1 MMEQMKPSGVDWIG
15 DIPVSWSINRLKF
28 MLANEEDSLKVGPF
42 GSSLSGTDYIPEGKW
57 VFNQRVVLDNNF
69 IDNDTCI
76 SDEKFQEMKSFS
88 VYPGDILI
96 TTRGTIGKVAIVPQ
110 TAPQGILHP
119 CIIKFRL
126 NKKLLLPELLKLLF
140 NETSYAQEQFAFMNN
155 STTIDVIYSYSL
167 KDIILPL
174 IPINEQKAIYAFLH
188 KECAQIDSIA
198 ADLEKQI
205 ALLQQYK
212 KSLITEIVTKGLDKS
227 VPMKD
232 SGVEWLGKI
241 PAHWNFKR
249 LKFMLENSSDSMKV
263 GPFGSTLSGSDF
275 TDEGKWVYNQRVV
288 LDNNF
293 SENTTFVSEEKFQEM
308 RSFAV
313 YPGDILITTRGT
325 IGKVAIVPE
334 GANEGILHPCIIK
347 FRVDKEMII
356 PELLQLI
363 FNESDFVKDQF
374 TLMSNAT
381 TIEVI
386 YSYSL
391 KDILLPVIPADEQE
405 KIYGYLSKKCIAIDG
420 IISEKQKALATIIQ
434 HKKSLIYEYV
444 TGKKRVK
451 EVR

>member
-1 MMEQMKPSGVDWIG
+1 MAEQMKPSGIDWIG
-15 DIPVSWSINRLKF
+15 DVPANWYMIKLKYF
-28 MLANEEDSLKVGPF
+28 SYLKGRIGWQGLTADEFIDEGPYLITGTDFENGKIQFDRSYHISDERYNQAPEIQLKVGDLLVTKDGTVGKMAYVDTLPGKASLNSHLLLIRPLENKF
-42 GSSLSGTDYIPEGKW
+42 DNRFLFWLMSSSVFNGYTEYAQDGTVMASLSQEKIG
-57 VFNQRVVLDNNF
+57 NF
-69 IDNDTCI
+69 IAYFP
-76 SDEKFQEMKSFS
+76 E
-88 VYPGDILI
+88 I
-96 TTRGTIGKVAIVPQ
+96 TEQQAVA
-110 TAPQGILHP
+110 
-119 CIIKFRL
+119 
-126 NKKLLLPELLKLLF
+126 
-140 NETSYAQEQFAFMNN
+140 
-155 STTIDVIYSYSL
+155 D
-167 KDIILPL
+167 
-174 IPINEQKAIYAFLH
+174 FLD

-212 KSLITEIVTKGLDKS
+212 KSLITETLTKGLDKS
-227 VPMKD
+227 APMKD
-232 SGVEWLGKI
+232 SEVEWIGKI

-263 GPFGSTLSGSDF
+263 GPFGSALSGSDF

-405 KIYGYLSKKCIAIDG
+405 KIYAYLSKKCIAIDG
-420 IISEKQKALATIIQ
+420 IIAEKQKALATITQ

-451 EVR
+451 EVQ

>member
-1 MMEQMKPSGVDWIG
+1 MAYVDMLPDKASLNSHLLLIRPLENKFDNRFLFWLMSSSVFSGYTEYAQDGTV
-15 DIPVSWSINRLKF
+15 
-28 MLANEEDSLKVGPF
+28 MA
-42 GSSLSGTDYIPEGKW
+42 SLSQEKIG
-57 VFNQRVVLDNNF
+57 NF
-69 IDNDTCI
+69 IAYFPEI
-76 SDEKFQEMKSFS
+76 AEQQ
-88 VYPGDILI
+88 
-96 TTRGTIGKVAIVPQ
+96 AI
-110 TAPQGILHP
+110 A
-119 CIIKFRL
+119 
-126 NKKLLLPELLKLLF
+126 
-140 NETSYAQEQFAFMNN
+140 
-155 STTIDVIYSYSL
+155 D
-167 KDIILPL
+167 
-174 IPINEQKAIYAFLH
+174 FLD
-188 KECAQIDSIA
+188 KECARIDSIA

-212 KSLITEIVTKGLDKS
+212 KSLITETVTKGLDKS

-232 SGVEWLGKI
+232 SGLEWLGKI
-241 PAHWNFKR
+241 PAHWNFIR

-263 GPFGSTLSGSDF
+263 GPFGSALSGSDF

-391 KDILLPVIPADEQE
+391 KDILLPVIPAHQSGE
-405 KIYGYLSKKCIAIDG
+405 
-420 IISEKQKALATIIQ
+420 LAWAYPHEGHGPASPAPSQ
-434 HKKSLIYEYV
+434 YP
-444 TGKKRVK
+444 
-451 EVR
+451 

>member
-1 MMEQMKPSGVDWIG
+1 MAEQMKPSGIDWIG
-15 DIPVSWSINRLKF
+15 EILCSWNIKRIKYLAQLKGRIGWQG
-28 MLANEEDSLKVGPF
+28 LTSDEYTDVGPF
-42 GSSLSGTDYIPEGKW
+42 
-57 VFNQRVVLDNNF
+57 
-69 IDNDTCI
+69 
-76 SDEKFQEMKSFS
+76 
-88 VYPGDILI
+88 LI
-96 TTRGTIGKVAIVPQ
+96 TGVDFSNGGINWENCVHITEERWAEAPEIHIKNGDLLITKDGTVGKVAIVENL
-110 TAPQGILHP
+110 QGKASLNSGVLL
-119 CIIKFRL
+119 IKTSNDYNKKFLYWALLSEEFWTWFRL
-126 NKKLLLPELLKLLF
+126 KN
-140 NETSYAQEQFAFMNN
+140 AGN
-155 STTIDVIYSYSL
+155 STIVHLYQNDFAEFSYTFP
-167 KDIILPL
+167 DAT
-174 IPINEQKAIYAFLH
+174 EQQAIADFLD
-188 KECAQIDSIA
+188 KECARIDSIA

-212 KSLITEIVTKGLDKS
+212 KSLITETVTKGLDKS

-232 SGVEWLGKI
+232 SGLEWLGKI

-263 GPFGSTLSGSDF
+263 GPFGSALSGSDF

-391 KDILLPVIPADEQE
+391 KDILLPVIPADEQK
-405 KIYGYLSKKCIAIDG
+405 KIYGYLSKECIAING
-420 IISEKQKALATIIQ
+420 IIAEKQKALAIITQ